1 MAILEAGSASFLPH
15 SSQSQSKSQGQ
26 PSSKGRT
33 KRLHLL
39 IGGVAIINLSQNA
52 ICSPALAGA
61 STPLNI
67 DFPLVLQLV
76 SPTGSV

>member
-33 KRLHLL
+33 KRLNLL
-39 IGGVAIINLSQNA
+39 IGVAIINLSQNA